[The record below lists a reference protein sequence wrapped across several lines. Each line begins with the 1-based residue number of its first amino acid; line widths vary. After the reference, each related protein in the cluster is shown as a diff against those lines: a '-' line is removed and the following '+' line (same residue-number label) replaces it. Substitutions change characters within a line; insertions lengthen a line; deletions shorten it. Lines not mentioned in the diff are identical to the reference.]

1 MKRSPLKPSTKP
13 LARAPFRSRPKE
25 PGAVLMLPAEPKPA
39 PGPRKRKCAV
49 CRESFAPITPW
60 AKACKPEC
68 AHALVERTKAQQ
80 KAKAARQE
88 RAQDKIKLEGMK
100 TYPQLIRE
108 AQRAFNEAVRWRDR
122 LAGHACISSGRA
134 LDWSGNAV
142 DAGHYR
148 SVGSAPNQR
157 FNFDNCHAQSK
168 HDNQYK
174 AGNAVDYRI
183 GLIARI
189 GLARVEALEAD
200 NTPRKWTHDELRTM
214 KAEFQ
219 RMVRELKK
227 EN

>member
-1 MKRSPLKPSTKP
+1 MKRVALERKTVMVRTGFKT
-13 LARAPFRSRPKE
+13 
-25 PGAVLMLPAEPKPA
+25 AEPKPA
-39 PGPRKRKCAV
+39 PGPRKRKCSV

-68 AHALVERTKAQQ
+68 AQALVEKLKAQQ
-80 KAKAARQE
+80 KAKQQRQE
-88 RAQDKIKLEGMK
+88 RAQDKIKREGMK

-108 AQRAFNEAVRWRDR
+108 AQKAFNEAVRWRDR
-122 LAGHACISSGRA
+122 LAGHACISSGRP
-134 LDWSGNAV
+134 LDWSGNAT
-142 DAGHYR
+142 DCGHYR
-148 SVGSAPNQR
+148 STGSAPHLR
-157 FNFDNCHAQSK
+157 FNFDNAHAQSK

-189 GLARVEALEAD
+189 GLARVEALESD

-219 RMVRELKK
+219 QMVRELKRSMP
-227 EN
+227 